1 MRFCRCRERR
11 KSRSCSSLYFRSEDR
26 PRGAL
31 DVAFYPSTTLLFS
44 ADCVT
49 SRTDNNDRGKKE
61 RGIWEKRK
69 KKVAKWH
76 ECVYPF
82 RLINKIIRIKS
93 QHSSDF
99 AIEVAACRD
108 RRESTI
114 DFEKRRAGRKERKRL
129 IEVKS
134 FRRNQ
139 AVTSSVTALVY
150 FISATRSLT
159 IRECISP
166 R

>member
-1 MRFCRCRERR
+1 MDVLRKKEKKRRESEDDFSRTRRSLAGGGRFCGSWKDER
-11 KSRSCSSLYFRSEDR
+11 SRPCSSLYFRSEDR

-61 RGIWEKRK
+61 RDMRKEKKKK

-82 RLINKIIRIKS
+82 RLINKIIRTRPP
-93 QHSSDF
+93 SDF
-99 AIEVAACRD
+99 AIEVAACRAIGEN
-108 RRESTI
+108 RRSI
-114 DFEKRRAGRKERKRL
+114 WRRRRGGKERD
-129 IEVKS
+129 
-134 FRRNQ
+134 
-139 AVTSSVTALVY
+139 
-150 FISATRSLT
+150 
-159 IRECISP
+159 
-166 R
+166 